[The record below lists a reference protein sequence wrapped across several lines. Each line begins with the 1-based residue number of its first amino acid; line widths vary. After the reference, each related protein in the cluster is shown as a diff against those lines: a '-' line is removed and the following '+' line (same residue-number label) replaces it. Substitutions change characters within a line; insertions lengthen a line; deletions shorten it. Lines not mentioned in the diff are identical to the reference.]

1 MPAGRCRRFNNWTN
15 CPNDTWH

>member
-1 MPAGRCRRFNNWTN
+1 MPAGRCRRFNNGAN